1 MWPDLGL
8 VRGTLVS
15 PITTVWEFRSQVV
28 LLSHGTQIILTLLFF
43 GGILFH
49 DSVDQTGNVI
59 VSAAI
64 ISEEAT
70 EVAGIVKMVLNAA
83 LGIMASVIACYWNSR
98 LSDDDD
104 QAKEFRWIMLWDK
117 FPKFTLGF
125 IITSSILTGIMQ
137 GIGGTLEEVALPSA
151 IASMNRWWF
160 AIAFVGIGITTN
172 IKTVFQT
179 AWKSGVIQVYLLANT
194 VDVLLALGLS
204 YLAYGQVFE

>member
-1 MWPDLGL
+1 MLFCGM
-8 VRGTLVS
+8 
-15 PITTVWEFRSQVV
+15 
-28 LLSHGTQIILTLLFF
+28 LLR
-43 GGILFH
+43 

-83 LGIMASVIACYWNSR
+83 LGVMASVIACYWNSR
-98 LSDDDD
+98 QGADGD
-104 QAKEFRWIMLWDK
+104 QAKKEFRWIMLWDK

-137 GIGGTLEEVALPSA
+137 GVRGTLEEDALPRA
-151 IASMNRWWF
+151 VASMNRWWF
-160 AIAFVGIGITTN
+160 AISFVGIGITTN
-172 IKTVFQT
+172 IKTVFEK

-194 VDVLLALGLS
+194 VDILLALGLS
-204 YLAYGQVFE
+204 YLAYGQFFG